1 MEQKTIRFEVSTGML
16 LKITFF
22 LVAAFFAWQ
31 LRGVFF
37 MLFFAFILYSA
48 FDPVVDRLTKFGIP
62 RSLAILV
69 IYIVV
74 LVAMSFILAVG
85 VSALI
90 DQYNNL
96 SSDFDNILDS
106 FLVKVE
112 ELFPWLQGEID
123 RQTIVQ
129 DLSLKQNLTSSEL
142 TSGLISNAFGILSSV
157 TSIVLGTF
165 VVLMVSI
172 YMLDRQEKFYQPVI
186 NYLPKKEQK
195 KAMELMKKVEVGL
208 GSWFV
213 GELFL
218 MLAIGFVTWV
228 AMMVPGLFFDSYT
241 LDQYALPI
249 ALLAGLLE
257 AVPNIGPT
265 ITSLVAI
272 VIAIGS
278 ASLGNGD
285 TTTVMALQSLYVIAT
300 GFLIQNLE
308 AVFLVPKVMKRAVG
322 VDPIVTILGIIAAL
336 GMFGI
341 IGALL
346 IIPMIATVQIVFNY
360 LREDGSI

>member
-1 MEQKTIRFEVSTGML
+1 MDTKTIRFEVTTRTL
-16 LKITFF
+16 FKVAFF

-48 FDPVVDRLTKFGIP
+48 FDPVVDRLTKIGLP
-62 RSLAILV
+62 RSVAILIIYV
-69 IYIVV
+69 ILLIV
-74 LVAMSFILAVG
+74 LSFILAVG
-85 VSALI
+85 VSAMI

-96 SSDFDNILDS
+96 SADFDKILDS
-106 FLVKVE
+106 FLLKIE
-112 ELFPWLQGEID
+112 EWFPWLEDQID
-123 RQTIVQ
+123 RDHIIE
-129 DLSLKQNLTSSEL
+129 DLSLEQNLTSSEL

-157 TSIVLGTF
+157 TSIVLSTF

-172 YMLDRQEKFYQPVI
+172 YMLDRQEKFYQPIVS
-186 NYLPKKEQK
+186 YLPKRDQK

-213 GELFL
+213 GELIL
-218 MLAIGFVTWV
+218 MLTIGFVTWV
-228 AMMVPGLFFDSYT
+228 IIMLPGLFFESYT

-249 ALLAGLLE
+249 ALIAGLLE

-265 ITSLVAI
+265 ITSLIAI

-278 ASLGNGD
+278 ASLGGGD
-285 TTTVMALQSLYVIAT
+285 TTTVMALQSLYVVAS
-300 GFLIQNLE
+300 GFIIQNLE
-308 AVFLVPKVMKRAVG
+308 AVFLVPRVMKRAVG
-322 VDPIVTILGIIAAL
+322 VDPIVTILGIIAA
-336 GMFGI
+336 FGI
-341 IGALL
+341 FGILGALL
-346 IIPMIATVQIVFNY
+346 VIPMVATVQIAFSY